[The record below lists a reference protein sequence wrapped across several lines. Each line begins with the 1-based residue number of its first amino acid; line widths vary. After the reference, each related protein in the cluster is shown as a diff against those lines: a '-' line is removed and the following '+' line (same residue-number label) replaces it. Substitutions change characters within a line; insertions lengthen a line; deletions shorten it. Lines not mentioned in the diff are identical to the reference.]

1 MEEQA
6 CGQSNVKL
14 DQGQS
19 TWIITPKLK
28 TMYSYDNLFTVLW
41 FVFTAGLL
49 WFVFTAGLLIAK
61 GNLYD
66 FYLLALFLINF

>member
-6 CGQSNVKL
+6 CSQSDVKL

-28 TMYSYDNLFTVLW
+28 NMYSYDNLFTVLW

-49 WFVFTAGLLIAK
+49 MAR
-61 GNLYD
+61 GNLYG

>member
-19 TWIITPKLK
+19 TWIIMPKLK
-28 TMYSYDNLFTVLW
+28 TMYSYDNLFTV
-41 FVFTAGLL
+41 L